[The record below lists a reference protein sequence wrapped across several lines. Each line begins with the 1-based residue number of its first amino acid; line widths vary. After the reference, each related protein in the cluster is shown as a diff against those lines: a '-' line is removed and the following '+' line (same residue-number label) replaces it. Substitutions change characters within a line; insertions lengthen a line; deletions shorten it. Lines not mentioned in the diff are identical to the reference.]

1 MRIKV
6 TFELRWIILLVC
18 KDGPEKIGTPAPLVE
33 HTMVVALRN
42 HSRS

>member
-6 TFELRWIILLVC
+6 TFELRWIILLVY
-18 KDGPEKIGTPAPLVE
+18 KDGSEKISTPTPLVA